1 MQGGIMPES
10 NAVLEAKP
18 AANPMSTERQEGPAA
33 GLWVKQPEAEDGT
46 VLAASLCGCGDVCIA
61 PVGD

>member
-1 MQGGIMPES
+1 MPDS
-10 NAVLEAKP
+10 SPVLEAKP
-18 AANPMSTERQEGPAA
+18 AADPMSAERKEGPAA
-33 GLWVKQPEAEDGT
+33 GLWVKQPETDDGT